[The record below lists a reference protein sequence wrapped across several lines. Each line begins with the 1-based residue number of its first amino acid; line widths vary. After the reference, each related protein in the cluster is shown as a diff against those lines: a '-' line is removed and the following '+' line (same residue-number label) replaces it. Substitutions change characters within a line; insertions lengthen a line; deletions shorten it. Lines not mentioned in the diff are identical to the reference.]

1 MVPENDIKP
10 KLLSSGAWTAPHS
23 SLLPAASERAGRARV
38 ILPRQPRLHSSL
50 PSPIQS
56 RIYSQHATAMALA
69 LLARLT
75 APPTQTLRIL
85 SPTPS
90 TVSFTVSTRPVPA
103 TLAAKLRYY
112 VGLLTRLLLGLAA
125 LFALWVKWRVSHG
138 LTTDILLYA
147 LGGPQTAAL
156 LKCVGRMKWSYIG
169 GGAFVVL
176 FAVLRRGYTG
186 MYLLFAMRSYILIVC
201 RRVSDGTA
209 RPWCA
214 DEFLCGY
221 IPAGAA
227 ESVYPYESY
236 PGCVDPRGV
245 SRVRGA
251 VLPCYCGEGG
261 GGYCGGVS
269 ASVAAEGDT
278 GRGVARH

>member
-1 MVPENDIKP
+1 MV
-10 KLLSSGAWTAPHS
+10 
-23 SLLPAASERAGRARV
+23 
-38 ILPRQPRLHSSL
+38 
-50 PSPIQS
+50 
-56 RIYSQHATAMALA
+56 LA
-69 LLARLT
+69 VLARLT

-156 LKCVGRMKWSYIG
+156 LKGVGGMKWSYVG

-186 MYLLFAMRSYILIVC
+186 MSLLFAIRFCILTLC
-201 RRVSDGTA
+201 RRVSDGA
-209 RPWCA
+209 AWPWCT
-214 DEFLCGY
+214 DEFFCGY
-221 IPAGAA
+221 VPAGAT
-227 ESVYPYESY
+227 ESIHPYEPYS
-236 PGCVDPRGV
+236 GCVNPRGV
-245 SRVRGA
+245 PRV
-251 VLPCYCGEGG
+251 
-261 GGYCGGVS
+261 
-269 ASVAAEGDT
+269 
-278 GRGVARH
+278 

>member
-1 MVPENDIKP
+1 MTSNPNFWSLDCSPQLASSRRQRTCREASRHPSPTAAVAQ
-10 KLLSSGAWTAPHS
+10 LSSFPNL
-23 SLLPAASERAGRARV
+23 SLE
-38 ILPRQPRLHSSL
+38 H
-50 PSPIQS
+50 
-56 RIYSQHATAMALA
+56 SQHATAMVLA

-90 TVSFTVSTRPVPA
+90 TVSTRPVPA

-125 LFALWVKWRVSHG
+125 LFALWVKWRLSHG

-156 LKCVGRMKWSYIG
+156 LKGVGRMKWSYVG

-186 MYLLFAMRSYILIVC
+186 MGRLFALQIYILTPC
-201 RRVSDGTA
+201 RRVSDGAA
-209 RPWCA
+209 RPRCA

-236 PGCVDPRGV
+236 PGCFDPRGV
-245 SRVRGA
+245 SRV
-251 VLPCYCGEGG
+251 
-261 GGYCGGVS
+261 
-269 ASVAAEGDT
+269 
-278 GRGVARH
+278 

>member
-10 KLLSSGAWTAPHS
+10 KLPELGL
-23 SLLPAASERAGRARV
+23 LLPTARFFPPPANVQGGSRHPSPTAAVAYL
-38 ILPRQPRLHSSL
+38 IHSSL
-50 PSPIQS
+50 PFSNS
-56 RIYSQHATAMALA
+56 SLEHSQHATAMVLA

-125 LFALWVKWRVSHG
+125 LSALWVKWRVSHG

-147 LGGPQTAAL
+147 LGGPQTVAL
-156 LKCVGRMKWSYIG
+156 LKGVGGMKWSYIG

-186 MYLLFAMRSYILIVC
+186 MYLLLTMRSCILTLC
-201 RRVSDGTA
+201 RRVSDGAA

-214 DEFLCGY
+214 DEFFCGY
-221 IPAGAA
+221 IPTGAA
-227 ESVYPYESY
+227 KSVHPYE
-236 PGCVDPRGV
+236 
-245 SRVRGA
+245 
-251 VLPCYCGEGG
+251 
-261 GGYCGGVS
+261 
-269 ASVAAEGDT
+269 
-278 GRGVARH
+278 

>member
-1 MVPENDIKP
+1 MTSNPNFWSLDCSPQLASSRRQRTCREGSRHPSPTAAVAQ
-10 KLLSSGAWTAPHS
+10 LSSFPNS
-23 SLLPAASERAGRARV
+23 SL
-38 ILPRQPRLHSSL
+38 QH
-50 PSPIQS
+50 
-56 RIYSQHATAMALA
+56 SQHATAMVLA

-125 LFALWVKWRVSHG
+125 LFVLWVKWRVSHG

-156 LKCVGRMKWSYIG
+156 LKGVGGMKWSYIG

-186 MYLLFAMRSYILIVC
+186 MGRLFAMQLYILTLC
-201 RRVSDGTA
+201 RRVSDGAA
-209 RPWCA
+209 RPGCA
-214 DEFLCGY
+214 DEFFCDY
-221 IPAGAA
+221 ISSGAA
-227 ESVYPYESY
+227 KSVHPYKSY
-236 PGCVDPRGV
+236 PGCFDPRGV
-245 SRVRGA
+245 SRVLGA

-261 GGYCGGVS
+261 GGYCGSVP

-278 GRGVARH
+278 GRGVARD

>member
-1 MVPENDIKP
+1 MV
-10 KLLSSGAWTAPHS
+10 
-23 SLLPAASERAGRARV
+23 
-38 ILPRQPRLHSSL
+38 
-50 PSPIQS
+50 
-56 RIYSQHATAMALA
+56 LA

-125 LFALWVKWRVSHG
+125 LSALWVKWRISHG
-138 LTTDILLYA
+138 LTTDILLYT

-156 LKCVGRMKWSYIG
+156 LKGVGRMKWSYIG

-186 MYLLFAMRSYILIVC
+186 MYLIVAMRLCVLTRC
-201 RRVSDGTA
+201 RRVSDGAA

-214 DEFLCGY
+214 DEFFCGY

-227 ESVYPYESY
+227 ESVHSYESY
-236 PGCVDPRGV
+236 PGCVNPRGV
-245 SRVRGA
+245 PRV
-251 VLPCYCGEGG
+251 
-261 GGYCGGVS
+261 
-269 ASVAAEGDT
+269 
-278 GRGVARH
+278 